1 MISLD
6 SLPAEAR
13 QAVRDLQADKAR
25 LEQLV
30 QDQVKLLQLQDE
42 KIRLLNIRLWGPKAD
57 KLSPAQAALLFD
69 EASVTVAEVQKEAE
83 LPAAEKDA
91 PVPQARKPRLHH
103 PGREKLPEHLER
115 REVIIPCH
123 PKDCHCEKCGV
134 ELPVIGYETS
144 EELGCEPA
152 KFFVQVTKREKRG
165 SHCHAEQG
173 VTTAPAPARIV
184 PKGKLSNA
192 FIIEALVQ
200 KYQQHLPVYR
210 QCAALADNHGIELS
224 RKTVTDAL
232 LAAGELLRPV
242 VRTQAAELLRGTYV
256 QADETTVPVQTGQKA
271 GRNHRAYFWEFSQ
284 PGGLVVFDFQM
295 GRGRAGPAAF
305 LKGFRGTLQCDGYA
319 AYDDL
324 GEGIVYAA
332 CLAHIRREFV
342 EAAKLA
348 PQNPLPPEIVE
359 RIGQLYAV
367 EEKARQAGVDAT
379 QRQALR
385 QDQSAPI
392 LAALK
397 ARLVEIRQQ
406 IQPGGKL
413 AQACDYALGQWSRL
427 EVYLTNGI
435 VEIDN
440 NWCEGGLRPLV
451 LGRKNWL
458 HLGSPEAGPKVA
470 AIASIVETC
479 RRLDINLRA
488 YLTSVLSKLGDW
500 PINRVA
506 ELTPTAWRAAQVK
519 AS

>member
-1 MISLD
+1 MISLE
-6 SLPAEAR
+6 SLPAPAR
-13 QAVRDLQADKAR
+13 QAFQDLEAEVARQAKII
-25 LEQLV
+25 
-30 QDQVKLLQLQDE
+30 QLQDE
-42 KIRLLNIRLWGPKAD
+42 KIRLLNLRLWGPKAD

-69 EASVTVAEVQKEAE
+69 EASVTAAEVQQEAQRSE
-83 LPAAEKDA
+83 PEKQDPLPKAK
-91 PVPQARKPRLHH
+91 QPRLHH
-103 PGREKLPEHLER
+103 PGREPLPQHLER
-115 REVIIPCH
+115 RAVIIPC
-123 PKDCHCEKCGV
+123 PPQDCHCQKCGV

-144 EELGCEPA
+144 EELVCEPA
-152 KFFVQVTKREKRG
+152 RFYVRVTQREKRG
-165 SHCHAEQG
+165 SHCQPEQG
-173 VTTAPAPARIV
+173 VATAPAPAKIV
-184 PKGKLSNA
+184 PKGKLANE

-224 RKTVTDAL
+224 RKTLTDAL

-242 VRTQAAELLRGTYV
+242 VRAQAAELLRGAYV
-256 QADETTVPVQTGQKA
+256 QADETTVPVQTGAKA
-271 GRNHRAYFWEFSQ
+271 GRNHRAYFWEYSQ

-295 GRGRAGPAAF
+295 GRGREGPATF
-305 LKGFRGTLQCDGYA
+305 LKGFRGILQCDGYP
-319 AYDDL
+319 AYADL

-332 CLAHIRREFV
+332 CLAHVRREFV

-367 EEKARQAGVDAT
+367 EEKARQTGLEAA

-385 QDQSAPI
+385 QNQSAPVM
-392 LAALK
+392 AALK
-397 ARLVEIRQQ
+397 NRLLEIRQQ
-406 IQPGGKL
+406 ISPGGKL

-427 EVYLTNGI
+427 EVYLTNGV

-440 NWCEGGLRPLV
+440 NWCEGAMRPLA

-458 HLGSPEAGPKVA
+458 HLGSPQAGPKVA

-479 RRLDINLRA
+479 RRWDIPLRA
-488 YLTSVLSKLGDW
+488 YLTDVLPTLGDW

-506 ELTPTAWRAAQVK
+506 ELTPAAWKAAQK
-519 AS
+519 KS